1 MKIAVEGCCHGELDK
16 IYAAMRHLEQ
26 REGITIDLLICCGDF
41 QAVRNID
48 DLECMSVPNKYKQL
62 ATFHKYYSGETR
74 APYPTLFIGGN
85 HEASNYL
92 WELYYGGFVCPNV
105 YYLGHSGVV
114 NFGNLRVGGL
124 SGIYKSNDYRR
135 AQHERPPY
143 SSDTLRSAYHVREF
157 DVKKLKSVTEPLD
170 VFLSHDW
177 PRNVA
182 KHGDVAGLT
191 REKPFLRR
199 EIEDS
204 SLGSPPGEDL
214 LNTLQPSYW
223 FAAHLHVKFAALVD
237 HGNGRHTKFL
247 ALDKCLPKRDFM
259 QIIDLPDKSAGDGF
273 WLDPEWLGIL
283 RANHLNHPIGNE
295 RNANAR
301 VADRADRVKHRAW
314 VDARLAS
321 ETETETD
328 SETRAEARLKRPP
341 FPFAP
346 TAPAHAPS
354 DRRRP
359 GTGDAPRVVHRNP
372 QTVALLD
379 FLELDFKLDSKPKDV
394 TNVANVANVANVRRF
409 PLPPPQGPFGSLV
422 PRNLPPPPRV
432 ADKNEIDLPGD
443 EPESS

>member
-62 ATFHKYYSGETR
+62 GTFHKYYSGETR

-114 NFGNLRVGGL
+114 NFGDLRVGGL

-143 SSDTLRSAYHVREF
+143 SSDTLRSAYHIREF
-157 DVKKLKSVTEPLD
+157 DVEKLKSVTEPLD

-177 PRNVA
+177 PRNVTR
-182 KHGDVAGLT
+182 HGDVAGLT
-191 REKPFLRR
+191 RKKPFLKR

-214 LNTLQPSYW
+214 LNTLQPTYW

-283 RANHLNHPIGNE
+283 RANHGNHPIGNE
-295 RNANAR
+295 RHANAR
-301 VADRADRVKHRAW
+301 VADRAARTKHRAW

-321 ETETETD
+321 ETETETH
-328 SETRAEARLKRPP
+328 SRLKRPP

-359 GTGDAPRVVHRNP
+359 GTGDAPSVVHRNP

-379 FLELDFKLDSKPKDV
+379 FLELDFKLDSKPTDV
-394 TNVANVANVANVRRF
+394 TTNKNAPDAYQPQPGVVRRF
-409 PLPPPQGPFGSLV
+409 PLPPPVGPFGSLV

-432 ADKNEIDLPGD
+432 ADANEIDLGD
-443 EPESS
+443 ELR